1 MFIQAHEFV
10 CWAIVLRTSSVKNNW
25 KKKSVDFVRVL
36 RVCWKFSKWFPGV
49 WFVVKFEST
58 LVLLS
63 GSLYD
68 KSLLVVSLLF
78 IGFCF
83 DLEALFDV
91 DKEGDDP
98 NPTGVEVAN
107 IDVKLFL
114 LASTDTPDFS
124 EYGYGETFEIFLS
137 FLALVYVRLT
147 VSLFLSTSLLVLRPL
162 ALLLA
167 LSCFWIG
174 NISTTLSLGSSSSS
188 VSLKKHIKWFQ
199 ILQNYCQA
207 VSTEI

>member
-1 MFIQAHEFV
+1 M
-10 CWAIVLRTSSVKNNW
+10 
-25 KKKSVDFVRVL
+25 
-36 RVCWKFSKWFPGV
+36 
-49 WFVVKFEST
+49 
-58 LVLLS
+58 
-63 GSLYD
+63 YD

-107 IDVKLFL
+107 IDVKLLL

-124 EYGYGETFEIFLS
+124 ECGYGETFEIFLS

-147 VSLFLSTSLLVLRPL
+147 VSLFLSTSLLVLLPL
-162 ALLLA
+162 VLLIT
-167 LSCFWIG
+167 LSCF
-174 NISTTLSLGSSSSS
+174 
-188 VSLKKHIKWFQ
+188 
-199 ILQNYCQA
+199 
-207 VSTEI
+207 